1 VEEDITKKLQE
12 LLDNQK
18 AIIERLNNLENFAVI
33 NITQLK
39 NDLFFQSYQ
48 QFHTLQQ
55 GIYAISRKINSNKK
69 PRVVFLIHH
78 LQAFY
83 NIEDVYF
90 TFKNCEKVD
99 TVVIAINNHFK
110 DAMIAE
116 GADEVSKE
124 LTIKGI
130 EHITFNMENTYYALD
145 ILLALNPDY
154 IFIQSPWDNDRPLA
168 LKVPYVMF
176 AKILY
181 VPYYP
186 ITLVEHFKPEQDD
199 LHFNSYVHNLAYR
212 IYVQTDMDKSYFE
225 KYQILKAKNVKVVG
239 STKLYKLRYLRKN
252 KRGEKEP
259 SQYTFTLIWAPHH
272 SVAKRWLGFGVFHKI
287 YQDMTR
293 LAKEN
298 KGIKIIFKPHPFL
311 RRSLMEHNIMHK
323 EEYDKWLEEFSNMEN
338 VEIYTGG
345 DYFSIFSE
353 SDAML
358 TDGLSFLVE
367 YPVATGKPLIFFD
380 SKAHQPLNQIGELA
394 LEYAY
399 KVDSFEDFKSIL
411 DHLIK
416 SKQNKTKDN
425 MYEKRIEILE
435 EMERL
440 LIPDKNPAE
449 AILED
454 VLEDWYG

>member
-1 VEEDITKKLQE
+1 
-12 LLDNQK
+12 
-18 AIIERLNNLENFAVI
+18 
-33 NITQLK
+33 
-39 NDLFFQSYQ
+39 
-48 QFHTLQQ
+48 
-55 GIYAISRKINSNKK
+55 
-69 PRVVFLIHH
+69 
-78 LQAFY
+78 
-83 NIEDVYF
+83 
-90 TFKNCEKVD
+90 
-99 TVVIAINNHFK
+99 
-110 DAMIAE
+110 
-116 GADEVSKE
+116 
-124 LTIKGI
+124 
-130 EHITFNMENTYYALD
+130 
-145 ILLALNPDY
+145 
-154 IFIQSPWDNDRPLA
+154 
-168 LKVPYVMF
+168 
-176 AKILY
+176 
-181 VPYYP
+181 
-186 ITLVEHFKPEQDD
+186 
-199 LHFNSYVHNLAYR
+199 
-212 IYVQTDMDKSYFE
+212 
-225 KYQILKAKNVKVVG
+225 
-239 STKLYKLRYLRKN
+239 
-252 KRGEKEP
+252 
-259 SQYTFTLIWAPHH
+259 LIWAPHH

-298 KGIKIIFKPHPFL
+298 KDIKIIFKPHPFL

-323 EEYDKWLEEFSNMEN
+323 EEYDKWLEEFSNIEN

-367 YPVATGKPLIFFD
+367 YPMATGKPLIFFD